1 MTSVGLTGKKSHE
14 KSNKNHENNNEHRVK
29 SMTSANQV
37 KKTGNIRAKSQV
49 KILAAARTEFV
60 LQGYRGA
67 TVQSIA
73 DRAELPKANILYYFK
88 NKENIYQAVLEHT
101 LEMWDEGI
109 GDIEA
114 DEGPKV
120 AIEKFIEAKVRMS
133 FNHPEASKIYAM
145 EIIQGA
151 QHLKDYARTY
161 QRQWVRKKAKLFQQW
176 IDNGEM
182 VNVDP
187 VHLIFLIWSA
197 TQHYADFE
205 TQILTIMN
213 RADFEEDDVDQVI
226 AFLCDMILRGCGLIK

>member
-1 MTSVGLTGKKSHE
+1 MTTLAQT
-14 KSNKNHENNNEHRVK
+14 
-29 SMTSANQV
+29 
-37 KKTGNIRAKSQV
+37 KKTGNIRAQSQH
-49 KILAAARTEFV
+49 KILIAASTEFV
-60 LQGYRGA
+60 LQGYKGA

-109 GDIEA
+109 GDI
-114 DEGPKV
+114 DPSEGPKA
-120 AIEKFIEAKVRMS
+120 AIEKFIDAKVRMS
-133 FNHPEASKIYAM
+133 FNYPEASKIYAM

-151 QHLKDYARTY
+151 QHLKEFARTY
-161 QRQWVRKKAKLFQQW
+161 QRKWVREKAKLFQQW

-182 VNVDP
+182 ANVDP
-187 VHLIFLIWSA
+187 VHLIFLIWSS

-213 RADFEEDDVDQVI
+213 RADYEEDDVETVI
-226 AFLCDMILRGCGLIK
+226 NFLTDLILRGCGLK

>member
-1 MTSVGLTGKKSHE
+1 
-14 KSNKNHENNNEHRVK
+14 
-29 SMTSANQV
+29 MTSANLI

-49 KILAAARTEFV
+49 KILSAARTEFV

-73 DRAELPKANILYYFK
+73 DRAELPKANVLYYFK
-88 NKENIYQAVLEHT
+88 NKENIYQAVLENT

-109 GDIEA
+109 GDIEQN
-114 DEGPKV
+114 EGPKV
-120 AIEKFIEAKVRMS
+120 AIEKFIAAKVRMS

-161 QRQWVRKKAKLFQQW
+161 QRQWVREKAKLFQQW

-197 TQHYADFE
+197 TQHYADFD

-213 RADFEEDDVDQVI
+213 QADFEENDVEQVI
-226 AFLCDMILRGCGLIK
+226 AFLSDIILRGCGLL